1 MGGWEE
7 GKTKRWVGG
16 RMGAKNWGAG
26 GDPAIGWMSICA
38 SVFSPSVPLV

>member
-7 GKTKRWVGG
+7 GKTTRWVGG
-16 RMGAKNWGAG
+16 KMGAKNWG
-26 GDPAIGWMSICA
+26 DDLAIGWMSICA